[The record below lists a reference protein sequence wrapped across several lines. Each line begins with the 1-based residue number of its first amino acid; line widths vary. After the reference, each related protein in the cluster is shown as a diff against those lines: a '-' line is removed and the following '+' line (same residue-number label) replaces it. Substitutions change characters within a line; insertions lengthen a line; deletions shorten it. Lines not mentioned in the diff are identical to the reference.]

1 MLADRRFFA
10 KCHGKEENDSAGRG
24 KNSVWWKVL
33 HGKAVVEDLESF
45 VTTVA
50 KSKYPDFIIESFKIA
65 ETCKATKHLNKLN
78 EKNSHKTAQYTQV
91 SSITAQVSSYHY

>member
-1 MLADRRFFA
+1 MLADCRFFA
-10 KCHGKEENDSAGRG
+10 TSHGKEENDSVGGG

-33 HGKAVVEDLESF
+33 QGKAVVEDLELF

-50 KSKYPDFIIESFKIA
+50 KSKYPDFLIERFKIA